1 MVDVL
6 ETVLVTIVFLV
17 VKSRDGTIRV
27 HIVVLISLAILR
39 PVAPVFTNRGRG
51 SVGPL

>member
-17 VKSRDGTIRV
+17 VKSRDGT
-27 HIVVLISLAILR
+27 
-39 PVAPVFTNRGRG
+39 
-51 SVGPL
+51 PLLYVKLCVDEGAFDECGVEYEW